1 MSTAVIE
8 RVSAEVGVNAL
19 QAEAVKKL
27 LDDGCTVPF
36 IARYRKEA
44 HGNLDEV
51 KIGKIQERL
60 AYYTEL
66 EERNYKPKRRTR
78 AQVAREKGFEPL
90 ADSIWVGSPDPAAD
104 DEALQYARDILAERI
119 ADIADVRGAVRQAYA
134 KKGVVRSEVVQPR
147 PAEPTKFEQYY
158 DFSEPV
164 ATIPSHR
171 YLAIR
176 RGQAEKVLWVHIE
189 LEAEPV
195 VARIMEILSAHTPAC
210 ARPGPARDQV
220 ETAARDA
227 FKRLL
232 APSCEIDVMVEKK
245 LSADRLSALIDVA
258 KSYRTYSGLADGTD
272 GTVKFIWRTEGIGE

>member
-66 EERNYKPKRRTR
+66 EERKATVLKSIDEQGKLTDELRAQIEACFVKSRLEDLYQPYKPKRRTR

-90 ADSIWVGSPDPAAD
+90 ADSIWAGSLDPAAD
-104 DEALQYARDILAERI
+104 DEALQ
-119 ADIADVRGAVRQAYA
+119 
-134 KKGVVRSEVVQPR
+134 
-147 PAEPTKFEQYY
+147 
-158 DFSEPV
+158 
-164 ATIPSHR
+164 
-171 YLAIR
+171 
-176 RGQAEKVLWVHIE
+176 
-189 LEAEPV
+189 
-195 VARIMEILSAHTPAC
+195 
-210 ARPGPARDQV
+210 
-220 ETAARDA
+220 
-227 FKRLL
+227 
-232 APSCEIDVMVEKK
+232 
-245 LSADRLSALIDVA
+245 
-258 KSYRTYSGLADGTD
+258 
-272 GTVKFIWRTEGIGE
+272 